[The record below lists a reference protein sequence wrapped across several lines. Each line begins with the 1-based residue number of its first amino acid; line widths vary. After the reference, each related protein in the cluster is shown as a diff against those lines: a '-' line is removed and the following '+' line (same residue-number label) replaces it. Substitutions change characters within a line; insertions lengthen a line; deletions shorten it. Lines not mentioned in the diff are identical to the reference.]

1 MKPHIYTITCLT
13 NLHVGSGDTNYNI
26 VDKEVQRDPVTN
38 LPTIHASS
46 LKGALRDHFVTQ
58 GDKTYIKTV
67 FGDGDA
73 PGQVKF
79 FSAQLL
85 ARPLRVSD
93 GNGLFMR
100 TTSPGIVSQ
109 LRNLLLNLGIRANN
123 LPENFPA
130 LKNNTVYGTVSGIKL
145 EGMVWESWQQD
156 NKDLKLMIGD
166 EYAVVSDETMRQFD
180 LPVIA
185 RNCLENGKSVNLWY
199 EELVPHQSVFYFAA
213 LVPEEISLFAE
224 KQVVQ
229 IGGNASIGCGFC
241 EIREVKFC
249 E

>member
-46 LKGALRDHFVTQ
+46 LKGALRDHFVAL
-58 GDKTYIKTV
+58 GDETYVKTV
-67 FGDGDA
+67 FGDGDT

-85 ARPLRVSD
+85 ARPLRVSS
-93 GNGLFMR
+93 GNGFFVR

-109 LRNLLLNLGIRANN
+109 LRDLLLNLGVEANQ

-130 LKNNTVYGTVSGIKL
+130 LESDTVYGTASGIRL
-145 EGMVWESWQQD
+145 EGMAWQSWQRD
-156 NKDLKLMIGD
+156 DEKLKLLIGD
-166 EYAVVSDETMRQFD
+166 KYAVVSDETMSQFD
-180 LPVIA
+180 LPVVA

-213 LVPEEISLFAE
+213 LVPEGISLFSE

>member
-1 MKPHIYTITCLT
+1 MKPHLYTITCLT

-26 VDKEVQRDPVTN
+26 VDREVQRDPVTN

-46 LKGALRDHFVTQ
+46 LKGALRDHFTALGE
-58 GDKTYIKTV
+58 GDYVKTV

-85 ARPLRVSD
+85 ARPLRVSS
-93 GNGLFMR
+93 GNGFFVR

-109 LRNLLLNLGIRANN
+109 LRDLLLNLGMEADK
-123 LPENFPA
+123 LPEKVPA
-130 LKNNTVYGTVSGIKL
+130 LKSNTAYGAHSGIKL
-145 EGMVWESWQQD
+145 EGMAWEAHQLD
-156 NKDLKLMIGD
+156 ERLKLLIGGK
-166 EYAVVSDETMRQFD
+166 YAVVSDETMRQFG
-180 LPVIA
+180 LPVVA

-199 EELVPHQSVFYFAA
+199 EELVPHQSVFYFTA
-213 LVPEEISLFAE
+213 LVPEGIPLFTD

-241 EIREVKFC
+241 EIREVKFGG
-249 E
+249 